1 MENNELDS
9 SVRVRSPAGSMPLF
23 VIAPVVVVALAAV
36 VVVAVPVTW
45 AGVALKDSGP
55 DDDPDDDALFVFRE
69 GPEARFLLQL
79 VLVWCI
85 QSTA

>member
-1 MENNELDS
+1 
-9 SVRVRSPAGSMPLF
+9 MPLF

-45 AGVALKDSGP
+45 AGVALKDSGT
-55 DDDPDDDALFVFRE
+55 DDDPDDDALFLFWE
-69 GPEARFLLQL
+69 GPEAVFLLQL